1 MKDVYNLDFTWQN
14 ESFDSDLALE
24 RKKASTYVDG
34 VDYKRD
40 VCLGGVWERLKITSE
55 AGERNIGRPMGLY
68 DTLSL
73 PRMDNILPDD
83 IEDAKDEV
91 SRELCRI
98 CDLCDIIPAR
108 ILVVG
113 LGNRELTPDAVGPA
127 AASEVEATMHIKSA
141 DPELFDS
148 LGCSEI
154 CVICPDVTANSGIN
168 TAEIV
173 KGVAERVKP
182 DVIIAVDSFASRSID
197 RLGTTIQV
205 SSTGIIPGTGLGYAG
220 GAINEETVGVPVI
233 AIGVP
238 TVISSGKL
246 CSERD
251 GRETRIREGMFVS
264 PKGINRI
271 VKNAGKIVGGG
282 INQAFGICYF

>member
-1 MKDVYNLDFTWQN
+1 MKDFYNLDFTWQN
-14 ESFDSDLALE
+14 ESYDTDLALE
-24 RKKASTYVDG
+24 RRKASTYVEG

-68 DTLSL
+68 DTLSV

-83 IEDAKDEV
+83 VEDAKDEV
-91 SRELCRI
+91 ARELCRI
-98 CDLCDIIPAR
+98 CDLCDIMPAR
-108 ILVVG
+108 ILVLG
-113 LGNRELTPDAVGPA
+113 LGNRELTPDAVGPTA
-127 AASEVEATMHIKSA
+127 AAEVEATMHIKKK

-154 CVICPDVTANSGIN
+154 CVLCPDVTANSGIN

-173 KGVAERVKP
+173 KGVADRVRP
-182 DVIIAVDSFASRSID
+182 NMVIAIDSLASRSIE

-220 GAINEETVGVPVI
+220 GAINEELLGIPVI
-233 AIGVP
+233 AVGVP
-238 TVISSGKL
+238 TVINSGRL
-246 CSERD
+246 RSESD
-251 GRETRIREGMFVS
+251 GRESGIREGMFVS

-282 INQAFGICYF
+282 INQAFGMCYF